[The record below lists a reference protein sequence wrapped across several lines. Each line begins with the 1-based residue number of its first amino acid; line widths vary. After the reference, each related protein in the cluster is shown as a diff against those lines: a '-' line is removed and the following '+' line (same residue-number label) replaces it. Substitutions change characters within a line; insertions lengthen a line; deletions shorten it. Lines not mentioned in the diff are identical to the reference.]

1 VGLASPFWW
10 ERTRFLRFGP
20 CQALEIAGEGERR
33 CKQTHRKRASPS
45 IPLAFSSRPACIYCM
60 LLTVYILLCADGSY
74 YVGSTKKPVETRVLE
89 HNEGI
94 YDGYTA
100 LRRPVVLV
108 YTETF
113 DRLTGGFARERQ
125 LKGWSREKKQRL
137 IAGWHESL
145 PPVSGRGTVKEKLER
160 PSRRPQGGPPQDEGH

>member
-1 VGLASPFWW
+1 
-10 ERTRFLRFGP
+10 
-20 CQALEIAGEGERR
+20 
-33 CKQTHRKRASPS
+33 
-45 IPLAFSSRPACIYCM
+45 M
-60 LLTVYILLCADGSY
+60 LLIVYILLCADGSY
-74 YVGSTKKPVETRVLE
+74 YVGSTKQAVEARVWE

-108 YTETF
+108 HTETF
-113 DRLTGGFARERQ
+113 DRLTDGFARERQ

-137 IAGWHESL
+137 IAGWHEGL

-160 PSRRPQGGPPQDEGH
+160 ERPSRRPQGGPPQDEDLGS